1 MKTMRTFLVAG
12 LLLTG
17 ISSFA
22 QAQTAPM
29 KGPEIPHS
37 EMNRKAPHNH
47 HKLCAPNPHTRFFRR
62 EWKEF
67 MSRYGL
73 IVKEERYQYLKNN
86 IVLI

>member
-47 HKLCAPNPHTRFFRR
+47 HKLCAPNPHTWFFPQRMERIHEPVRLDSQRR
-62 EWKEF
+62 AVPVPK
-67 MSRYGL
+67 
-73 IVKEERYQYLKNN
+73 K
-86 IVLI
+86 